1 MFFTGRPS
9 LLWVIFFA
17 AVLLWLLGVIVSV
30 TAGGLL
36 HLLLV
41 VAAVA
46 LIWDLLKRGRR
57 HPV

>member
-1 MFFTGRPS
+1 M
-9 LLWVIFFA
+9 LWVIFFA
-17 AVLLWLLGVIVSV
+17 AILLWLVGIIVSA

-46 LIWDLLKRGRR
+46 LIWDLLKRGRQR
-57 HPV
+57 HV

>member
-1 MFFTGRPS
+1 M
-9 LLWVIFFA
+9 LWVIFYA
-17 AVLLWLLGVIVSV
+17 AVLLWLVGIIVSV

-46 LIWDLLKRGRR
+46 LIWDLLKGGRHR
-57 HPV
+57 PPSTRAL

>member
-1 MFFTGRPS
+1 M
-9 LLWVIFFA
+9 LWAIFYI
-17 AVLLWLLGVIVSV
+17 AVLFWLVGIMASA

-46 LIWDLLKRGRR
+46 LIWDLLKRGSHRR
-57 HPV
+57 V

>member
-1 MFFTGRPS
+1 M
-9 LLWVIFFA
+9 LWAIFYI
-17 AVLLWLLGVIVSV
+17 AVLLWLVGILASA

-41 VAAVA
+41 GAAVA

-57 HPV
+57 RPV

>member
-1 MFFTGRPS
+1 M
-9 LLWVIFFA
+9 LWLIFFA

-46 LIWDLLKRGRR
+46 LFWDLLKRGRR

>member
-1 MFFTGRPS
+1 M
-9 LLWVIFFA
+9 LWVIFFA

-57 HPV
+57 YPA

>member
-1 MFFTGRPS
+1 M
-9 LLWVIFFA
+9 LWAIFYI
-17 AVLLWLLGVIVSV
+17 AVLFWLVGIIASA

-46 LIWDLLKRGRR
+46 LIWDLLKGGSRHRR
-57 HPV
+57 V

>member
-1 MFFTGRPS
+1 
-9 LLWVIFFA
+9 
-17 AVLLWLLGVIVSV
+17 VLLWLVGVIVSV

-57 HPV
+57 RPV

>member
-1 MFFTGRPS
+1 M
-9 LLWVIFFA
+9 LWVIFFA

-57 HPV
+57 HPA

>member
-1 MFFTGRPS
+1 M
-9 LLWVIFFA
+9 LWVIFFA

-46 LIWDLLKRGRR
+46 LIWDLLKHGKR